1 MPIFEYHCASCD
13 EDFEKIV
20 FNGKTKVQC
29 PRCNGGK
36 VSKKMSAF
44 SFKSGSRDVAPSS
57 KSTGCSSCASHHC
70 STCH

>member
-1 MPIFEYHCASCD
+1 MPIFEYHCSSCD

-29 PRCNGGK
+29 PRCIGGK
-36 VSKKMSAF
+36 VTKKMSAF
-44 SFKSGSRDVAPSS
+44 SFKSGSREVASSS
-57 KSTGCSSCASHHC
+57 KSTGCSSCASHRC

>member
-1 MPIFEYHCASCD
+1 MPIFEYHCSSCN

-36 VSKKMSAF
+36 VTKKMSAF
-44 SFKSGSRDVAPSS
+44 SFKSGSRDVASSS
-57 KSTGCSSCASHHC
+57 KSTGCSSCASHRC